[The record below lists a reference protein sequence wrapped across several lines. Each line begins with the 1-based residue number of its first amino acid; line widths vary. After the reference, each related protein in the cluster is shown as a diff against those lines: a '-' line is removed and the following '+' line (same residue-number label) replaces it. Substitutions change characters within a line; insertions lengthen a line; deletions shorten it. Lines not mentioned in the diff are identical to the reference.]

1 MQYWIAAFAVA
12 LLVVV
17 GYAAGPLGA
26 VVSAFVFVI
35 ALFLLWARDL
45 GFAGAWTRFGLNRFT
60 PPLWKRENWEQFEGI
75 FADREKVVKAGSIAV
90 SLIAISMMLP
100 RNMVVLAFLAVAV
113 WAVVEVYRANG
124 SVAKAVGN
132 NNLDQFGSRPGTTR
146 TDGPRI
152 N

>member
-12 LLVVV
+12 IVVVV

-26 VVSAFVFVI
+26 VITVLAFLI
-35 ALFLLWARDL
+35 ALFLLWAREL
-45 GFAGAWTRFGLNRFT
+45 GFKGAWIRFGLNRLS

-75 FADREKVVKAGSIAV
+75 FADRDKVVKAGAIAV
-90 SLIAISMMLP
+90 SLIALSMMLP
-100 RNMVVLAFLAVAV
+100 RNLVVIAFLAIAV
-113 WAVVEVYRANG
+113 WAVVEIYRANG
-124 SVAKAVGN
+124 SVARATGS
-132 NNLDQFGSRPGTTR
+132 NLDPFTGRAGPTR

>member
-12 LLVVV
+12 LVVVV

-26 VVSAFVFVI
+26 VITVLAFLI

-45 GFAGAWTRFGLNRFT
+45 GFKGAWTRFGLNRLS

-75 FADREKVVKAGSIAV
+75 FADRDKVVKAGAIAV
-90 SLIAISMMLP
+90 SLIALSMMLP
-100 RNMVVLAFLAVAV
+100 RNLVVIAFLAVAV
-113 WAVVEVYRANG
+113 WAVVEIYRANG
-124 SVAKAVGN
+124 SVARATGDV
-132 NNLDQFGSRPGTTR
+132 DQFAGRSGPPR